1 MPKHKRKS
9 KQDRESESFEEV
21 ANLHPSTDVVID
33 PDATSDQTELA
44 VSNIP
49 ESLAAIRAEAL
60 QTDAGFRNERLEIQA
75 ETARTIADL
84 EAWRD
89 EIDRTIAFLKAR
101 R

>member
-1 MPKHKRKS
+1 MPKHKRKH
-9 KQDRESESFEEV
+9 KQSRESESFEEV
-21 ANLHPSTDVVID
+21 ADLSPTTEVEVSTEQGELV
-33 PDATSDQTELA
+33 AT
-44 VSNIP
+44 NIP
-49 ESLAAIRAEAL
+49 ESLAAIRAQAL
-60 QTDAGFRNERLEIQA
+60 QTDANAREAIHDIRV